1 MFNAH
6 LNQQNLADQLK
17 GLIEHTR
24 SRLAPQ
30 LQAKRHAMQT
40 LQRFER
46 AMWHSRAFEDALA
59 EAGQGLTFSGGNFAY
74 DGDDALRTIT
84 AVLENY
90 LGRLPKPVADAP
102 PQHVD
107 DVATYTTEEAAT
119 YLGKSLDTVK
129 TYVNRMGILHGEFK
143 GNSRRFSKREL
154 DHFKNEIMPTLREG
168 RPRKHVT
175 TP

>member
-1 MFNAH
+1 MFDTY

-17 GLIEHTR
+17 GLIIESR
-24 SRLAPQ
+24 SRKAAQ

-59 EAGQGLTFSGGNFAY
+59 EAGQGLAFREGNFVY
-74 DGDDALRTIT
+74 EGDDAWQAIS
-84 AVLENY
+84 AVLDNY
-90 LGRLPKPVADAP
+90 LDRLPTPVADDP

-107 DVATYTTEEAAT
+107 DVATYTTEEAAA

-129 TYVNRMGILHGEFK
+129 TYVNRLGILHGEFK

-154 DHFKNEIMPTLREG
+154 DRFKKEVMPTLKEG
-168 RPRKHVT
+168 RPRKFVT